1 MIILTI
7 YRFSE
12 KLAQF
17 VDETVRNYH
26 DNKIPI
32 PESFVADVMLL
43 LNMLS
48 QKATFE
54 SLYRA
59 ILLSH
64 IIECTFFLLFL
75 SR

>member
-1 MIILTI
+1 M

-12 KLAQF
+12 KLVQF

-26 DNKIPI
+26 DNKVPI
-32 PESFVADVMLL
+32 PENFVDDVMLL

-48 QKATFE
+48 QKGTFE
-54 SLYRA
+54 SLYRTMVF
-59 ILLSH
+59 SH
-64 IIECTFFLLFL
+64 IIECIFFLLFL